1 MNIILKDVKKINV
14 KYGIVYKNG
23 SFVAVNGKTFDKD
36 QMKKAISQYKGANRI
51 HKPLALLFYSDIMN
65 NKNVKTWS
73 K

>member
-1 MNIILKDVKKINV
+1 MDIILKDVKKINV

-23 SFVAVNGKTFDKD
+23 SFVSVNGKTFNKD

-65 NKNVKTWS
+65 NKNLKSWE
-73 K
+73 